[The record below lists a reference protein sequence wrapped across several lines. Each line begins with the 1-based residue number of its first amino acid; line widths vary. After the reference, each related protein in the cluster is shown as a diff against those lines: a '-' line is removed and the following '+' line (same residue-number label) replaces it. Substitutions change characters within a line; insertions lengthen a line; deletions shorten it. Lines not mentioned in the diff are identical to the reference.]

1 MMQTWQAE
9 GHVVK
14 KSQYIEEQI
23 AFALKQAGLG
33 TPVAKVCRKMGISD
47 TTCYNWRH
55 KYGGWARRRYAG

>member
-1 MMQTWQAE
+1 MQPWQAE

-33 TPVAKVCRKMGISD
+33 TPVAKIRRKMGISD
-47 TTCYNWRH
+47 ATCYNWQH